1 LITEII
7 FISLW
12 YAKNGNYDNAQV
24 IISGS
29 RFNTNI
35 DWKTRQES
43 FSKITWQVNE
53 PFGTNRDSLL
63 SVLNTKTYI
72 NGETANILNS
82 LDGVVLVHHAE
93 SGKLLWVNS
102 KIYDIYGY
110 TRDEILHIRADADGD
125 GPHSIHEAFENFRK
139 TAELGVRQIDWKAR
153 HKDGHWFW
161 VEVNSSYAEIEGESL
176 IISTI
181 QDIHQRK
188 ELIQQLSE
196 SEMRFRALHDGLFGG
211 IGIHDKGKVLDC
223 NKGLS
228 DITGYTHE
236 ELLCMNGLDLI
247 APQWRDFVRG
257 KIASGYIGVYE
268 AEGIKKDRTVFPL
281 LISGRN
287 IPYKGKTVRV
297 TEFRDITERKKIIE
311 DLREK
316 EERLRL
322 LMENISDAIFET
334 DIEGHYL
341 YISPSYT
348 RITCWSD
355 EVIGSNALEK
365 IHPDDC
371 RNVAAIIGHALTTR
385 ENIVYEYRFRHRT
398 KGYIWIESHC
408 CVYISSDGK
417 PRYLVSSRDISE
429 WKETE
434 TLMRES
440 AESYQGLIN
449 SVDEAIYFLN
459 EDCVFIDVND
469 GACRMYGYKREDL
482 VGKTPAAVSAPDL
495 NDLEEVTNA
504 IARAFNGETTRIQF
518 WGMRKSGEIFPKD
531 IRISKGRYFGQDI
544 AIAVAFDITEAKKQ
558 ERVLIEAKEKAEAM
572 SRAKSN
578 FLANMSHELRTPLIG
593 ILGYSDL
600 LLENAG
606 NDEQF
611 KMIEAINESGKRL
624 LSTLNL
630 ILNLSKIE
638 ADKIEVKYVR
648 ADICSVIKE
657 LVKTFEGV
665 ALKKNIGLEIE
676 VKDYPLY
683 ASVDMQMFD
692 SIINNLVN
700 NAIKFTKQGK
710 ITVEVF
716 RELEADRAWGVIR
729 VCDTGIGMSPEAC
742 NYIFEEFRQ
751 ASEGLGR
758 AYEGTGLGLTIAR
771 KYVDILNGKISVE
784 SKPGEGS
791 IFTVKLPCIMEN
803 NITKEQHVPPDH
815 ESGQTVFPH
824 ILLVDDDLTTFGV
837 IKYMTAKLCTIIH
850 AKDAKEAIAAIK
862 KKTYDLVLLDINLGV
877 GLNGFDV
884 LKEIKSMQEYKSVP
898 VVALTAYAMVGDRER
913 FLAAGCDYYLA
924 KPFRKLDLL
933 ELIQTAL
940 KKQ

>member
-1 LITEII
+1 M
-7 FISLW
+7 S
-12 YAKNGNYDNAQV
+12 A
-24 IISGS
+24 
-29 RFNTNI
+29 
-35 DWKTRQES
+35 
-43 FSKITWQVNE
+43 
-53 PFGTNRDSLL
+53 
-63 SVLNTKTYI
+63 LNTKTFI
-72 NGETANILNS
+72 SNDTEIVLNS
-82 LDGVVLVHHAE
+82 LNGVVLVHHAE

-102 KIYDIYGY
+102 KIFDIYGY
-110 TRDEILHIRADADGD
+110 TREEVLHISGDADSD
-125 GPHSIHEAFENFRK
+125 YAQSIHETFENFRK
-139 TAELGVRQIDWKAR
+139 TAELGIRQIDWKAR

-181 QDIHQRK
+181 RDIHERK
-188 ELIQQLSE
+188 ELVQQLSE

-211 IGIHDKGKVLDC
+211 IGIHDKGLILDC

-228 DITGYTHE
+228 DLTGYTRE
-236 ELLCMNGLDLI
+236 ELIGMNGLELI
-247 APQWRDFVRG
+247 TPQLRDFVRG
-257 KIASGYIGVYE
+257 NIASGYIGVYE
-268 AEGIKKDRTVFPL
+268 VEGIKKDGTVFPL
-281 LISGRN
+281 QISGRN

-297 TEFRDITERKKIIE
+297 TEFRDITERKRIIE

-341 YISPSYT
+341 FISPSYT
-348 RITCWSD
+348 RITGWGD
-355 EVIGSNALEK
+355 EVIGSKAMEK
-365 IHPDDC
+365 IHPED
-371 RNVAAIIGHALTTR
+371 REKAEAIVRLTLASKT
-385 ENIVYEYRFRHRT
+385 NIVHEYRFKHKT

-408 CVYISSDGK
+408 CVYLNSDGN
-417 PRYLVSSRDISE
+417 PRFLVSSRDISE

-434 TLMRES
+434 ILMRES
-440 AESYQGLIN
+440 AESYHGLIN

-469 GACRMYGYKREDL
+469 GACKMYGYTREEL
-482 VGKTPAAVSAPDL
+482 VGKTPAAVSAPDM
-495 NDLEEVTNA
+495 NDLEEVSTA
-504 IARAFNGETTRIQF
+504 IARAFGGETTRIQF
-518 WGMRKSGEIFPKD
+518 WGMRKNGEIFPKD
-531 IRISKGRYFGQDI
+531 IRISKGRYFGEDI

-572 SRAKSN
+572 SHAKSN

-624 LSTLNL
+624 LGTLNL

-648 ADICSVIKE
+648 ADLCNAVKE
-657 LVKTFEGV
+657 LVKTFEGI
-665 ALKKNIGLEIE
+665 ALKKNICFELS
-676 VKDYPLY
+676 VKDCPLH
-683 ASVDMQMFD
+683 AKIDKQMFD
-692 SIINNLVN
+692 SIVNNLVN
-700 NAIKFTKQGK
+700 NAVKFTNQGK
-710 ITVEVF
+710 ITIEVF
-716 RELEADRAWGVIR
+716 KEFEGSEAWAVIR
-729 VCDTGIGMSPEAC
+729 VSDTGIGMSPEAC

-771 KYVDILNGKISVE
+771 KYVDILNGEISVK

-803 NITKEQHVPPDH
+803 NITKHQNVQPDH

-824 ILLVDDDLTTFGV
+824 VLLVDDDLTTFGV

-850 AKDAKEAIAAIK
+850 AKDAKEAIAAIQEK
-862 KKTYDLVLLDINLGV
+862 SYDLILLDINLGV

-884 LKEIKSMQEYKSVP
+884 LKEIKAAQGCQSVP
-898 VVALTAYAMVGDRER
+898 VVALTAYAMAGDRER
-913 FLAAGCDYYLA
+913 FLSAGCDYYLA
-924 KPFRKLDLL
+924 KPFKKMDLL

>member
-1 LITEII
+1 M
-7 FISLW
+7 S
-12 YAKNGNYDNAQV
+12 A
-24 IISGS
+24 
-29 RFNTNI
+29 
-35 DWKTRQES
+35 
-43 FSKITWQVNE
+43 
-53 PFGTNRDSLL
+53 
-63 SVLNTKTYI
+63 LNTKTLI
-72 NGETANILNS
+72 SNDTASILNS
-82 LDGVVLVHHAE
+82 LNGVVLVHHAE
-93 SGKLLWVNS
+93 TGKLLWVNS

-110 TRDEILHIRADADGD
+110 TREEVLDIGRDVDGD
-125 GPHSIHEAFENFRK
+125 IPHSIHETFENFRK

-161 VEVNSSYAEIEGESL
+161 VEVNSSYAEIDGENL

-181 QDIHQRK
+181 RDIHERK
-188 ELIQQLSE
+188 ELVQQLSE

-211 IGIHDKGKVLDC
+211 IGIHDKGIILDC

-228 DITGYTHE
+228 HITGYTRE
-236 ELLCMNGLDLI
+236 ELIGMNGLDLI
-247 APQWRDFVRG
+247 APHLRDFARG
-257 KIASGYIGVYE
+257 NIASGYIGVYE
-268 AEGIKKDRTVFPL
+268 AEGIKKDGTVYPIQ
-281 LISGRN
+281 ISGRN
-287 IPYKGKTVRV
+287 IPYKGKTVRI
-297 TEFRDITERKKIIE
+297 TEFRDITERKKIIG

-334 DIEGHYL
+334 DIKGHYL

-348 RITCWSD
+348 RITGWGD
-355 EVIGSNALEK
+355 EVIGSKAMDYV
-365 IHPDDC
+365 HPDD
-371 RNVAAIIGHALTTR
+371 RQQVEAIIKHTLSSRT
-385 ENIVYEYRFRHRT
+385 NIVYEYRFKHRT

-417 PRYLVSSRDISE
+417 PRFLVSSRDISE

-434 TLMRES
+434 ILMRES
-440 AESYQGLIN
+440 AESYHGLIN

-459 EDCVFIDVND
+459 EDCIFIDVND
-469 GACRMYGYKREDL
+469 GACRMYGYTREEL

-495 NDLEEVTNA
+495 NDLEEVSTA
-504 IARAFNGETTRIQF
+504 ITRAFNGEITRIQF
-518 WGMRKSGEIFPKD
+518 WGMRKNGEIFPKD
-531 IRISKGRYFGQDI
+531 IRISKGRYFGEDI

-606 NDEQF
+606 DEEHL
-611 KMIEAINESGKRL
+611 KMVEAINESGKRL
-624 LSTLNL
+624 LATLNL

-648 ADICSVIKE
+648 ADLCSVVKE
-657 LVKTFEGV
+657 LVKTFESI
-665 ALKKNIGLEIE
+665 ALKKNICFEVS
-676 VKDYPLY
+676 VKDCPLY
-683 ASVDMQMFD
+683 AKVDMQMFD
-692 SIINNLVN
+692 SIVNNLVN
-700 NAIKFTKQGK
+700 NAVKFTKQGK
-710 ITVEVF
+710 ITIEVF
-716 RELEADRAWGVIR
+716 RELEGDESWAVIR

-742 NYIFEEFRQ
+742 DYIFEEFRQ

-771 KYVDILNGKISVE
+771 KYVDILNGKISVK

-803 NITKEQHVPPDH
+803 NITKEQHVSPDH

-824 ILLVDDDLTTFGV
+824 VLLVDDDLTTFGV
-837 IKYMTAKLCTIIH
+837 IKYMTAKLCTIVH
-850 AKDAKEAIAAIK
+850 AKDAKEAIAAIQE
-862 KKTYDLVLLDINLGV
+862 KTYDLVLLDINLGI

-884 LKEIKSMQEYKSVP
+884 LKEIKSTQGYQSVP
-898 VVALTAYAMVGDRER
+898 VVALTAYAMAGDRER

-924 KPFRKLDLL
+924 KPFKKMDLL
-933 ELIQTAL
+933 EMIQTAL
-940 KKQ
+940 KK